1 MKQLLLTSLL
11 GLSLVLGACD
21 SGDTASE
28 TPAEAPADTAAQPAD
43 QPTVELVAAT
53 EPASTLGEVPSLGAG
68 EEVRPNGL
76 RILDEVVGD
85 GAEAVAG
92 MAVSVHYTGTLVDGS
107 KFDSSLDSGQP
118 LTFTLGQ
125 GRVIKGWEEGIA
137 GMKVGG
143 KRRLAI
149 PTELA
154 YEDNPPVA
162 SIPPGA
168 TLMFTV
174 ELLDAK

>member
-1 MKQLLLTSLL
+1 MKQPILASLL
-11 GLSLVLGACD
+11 GLTLALGACG
-21 SGDTASE
+21 GDTASE
-28 TPAEAPADTAAQPAD
+28 APAEAPADSAAQPTD

-53 EPASTLGEVPSLGAG
+53 EPAAAVGEVPSLGEG

-92 MAVSVHYTGTLVDGS
+92 KAISVHYTGTLINGYQ
-107 KFDSSLDSGQP
+107 FDTSLDDGQP
-118 LTFTLGQ
+118 LNFTLGQ
-125 GRVIKGWEEGIA
+125 GRVIDGWEEGIA

-143 KRRLAI
+143 KRKLGI
-149 PTELA
+149 PADLA
-154 YEDNPPVA
+154 YGDSTQYPD
-162 SIPPGA
+162 IPPGSP
-168 TLMFTV
+168 LMFTV